1 MPTPGDQNCI
11 AVCSVGV
18 RPIELKW
25 NSDLLQKKL
34 TTPCFKGVSVLLI
47 FFLLWNQLL
56 ISLISVVFLDLISL
70 VSAYIF
76 NFLAVLVFCLI
87 CPSFSNFFFF
97 NLWNYA
103 ISSHLGIRG
112 CRLNLWEY
120 LQNKNQQ
127 ILQTG
132 VLSSPREPVV
142 KHLLAYY
149 L

>member
-87 CPSFSNFFFF
+87 CPSFSNFFFLIF
-97 NLWNYA
+97 GIMPSLLILVFMVADWNCGSIYRTK
-103 ISSHLGIRG
+103 ISKYYKLVSSLHPESQL
-112 CRLNLWEY
+112 LNIY
-120 LQNKNQQ
+120 
-127 ILQTG
+127 
-132 VLSSPREPVV
+132 
-142 KHLLAYY
+142 
-149 L
+149 